1 MSTNVPKKT
10 NDFLQVLNKVITR
23 SLDMEK
29 TYSFHLLK
37 SNLMILKH
45 GNRTDSGYME
55 GVIGQSKEFYEK
67 FGGHFKDKDKPEYSE
82 SDLYLMEMN
91 KQLKN
96 GERVKAKESGNTSQE
111 MSFNKQ
117 SRGPEDNPNFEAG
130 GFKSFEIEKI
140 EDSHFSTQF
149 NPIFERENE
158 NEASSQNEGEKG
170 NDPANPNI
178 FTRTGSLL
186 ENNQKNTLGK
196 GPEGK
201 IKISFQNDNLE
212 NGRNVQV
219 ETEGDL
225 KVVGMGREGDVKVVD
240 LKGEGDDIH
249 LTIKEEVIINET
261 IVTEYVDDS
270 ENKGK
275 QGGEV
280 GNVLLSSI
288 NQSNAQKG
296 DNR

>member
-1 MSTNVPKKT
+1 
-10 NDFLQVLNKVITR
+10 
-23 SLDMEK
+23 MEK

-55 GVIGQSKEFYEK
+55 GVIGRSKEFYEK
-67 FGGHFKDKDKPEYSE
+67 FGGQFKDKDKPEYSE

-96 GERVKAKESGNTSQE
+96 GERVKAKDSGNTSQE

-117 SRGPEDNPNFEAG
+117 SKGPEDNPNFEAG

-140 EDSHFSTQF
+140 EDSHFSSQF
-149 NPIFERENE
+149 NPIFERDGENE
-158 NEASSQNEGEKG
+158 TSSQNENEKV
-170 NDPANPNI
+170 NPSNTNI

-186 ENNQKNTLGK
+186 ENNQKNTLAK
-196 GPEGK
+196 GNEGK

-225 KVVGMGREGDVKVVD
+225 KVVGMGKEGDIKVVD

-275 QGGEV
+275 SNGEV
-280 GNVLLSSI
+280 GNEILSSI
-288 NQSNAQKG
+288 NQSNTLKG
-296 DNR
+296 DR